1 MDVGNSC
8 LGCRTFFSS
17 NVSSHNKPL
26 SILLLVH
33 NSGMDIF
40 IHRLITCLLIF
51 SFGQFPPA
59 EVTNTDLW
67 KTASNELPFFVQR
80 GFLGVH
86 RTDTFRNNPWMLT
99 VTWENVRFA
108 TNNQGLFIISL
119 HLTILSL
126 IFMITCTLKNTLGV
140 PVCAKNKKGAR
151 TTLYLLDK

>member
-1 MDVGNSC
+1 
-8 LGCRTFFSS
+8 
-17 NVSSHNKPL
+17 
-26 SILLLVH
+26 
-33 NSGMDIF
+33 
-40 IHRLITCLLIF
+40 
-51 SFGQFPPA
+51 
-59 EVTNTDLW
+59 
-67 KTASNELPFFVQR
+67 
-80 GFLGVH
+80 
-86 RTDTFRNNPWMLT
+86 MLT